1 MKKVNSG
8 IGSGASTAG
17 TKPRSGIGRGIGGGT
32 SGVGQAARPSSQYT
46 GPGAVQNN

>member
-17 TKPRSGIGRGIGGGT
+17 TKLRSGIGRGIGGGN
-32 SGVGQAARPSSQYT
+32 SGMGQVARTSSQYT
-46 GPGAVQNN
+46 GPGGVQSN